1 MVICWCSTLNAR
13 EARVRKIEARTAV
26 PTGKKHGRTAGYAT
40 PAERHAKTLRL
51 KALRGRL
58 ARVERR
64 IEDGAVSVARGGR
77 RLMRGEA
84 RRLRG
89 RAVAVFVSSS
99 ADSGFA
105 ASALSALPFWTST
118 GTTGGADAL
127 RRELECYAADHDV
140 DPSFVHIDGD
150 VASELLR
157 LATEL
162 HADQIVV
169 GQSMKARHRLAA
181 SVGCRLVGTRE
192 APAVVVVP

>member
-1 MVICWCSTLNAR
+1 MNAR

-26 PTGKKHGRTAGYAT
+26 PTGNKRGRAAGYAT

-105 ASALSALPFWTST
+105 ASAFIGAALLDFDRNDGRGRRIAPRT
-118 GTTGGADAL
+118 GVL
-127 RRELECYAADHDV
+127 RRR
-140 DPSFVHIDGD
+140 P
-150 VASELLR
+150 R
-157 LATEL
+157 
-162 HADQIVV
+162 
-169 GQSMKARHRLAA
+169 RR
-181 SVGCRLVGTRE
+181 
-192 APAVVVVP
+192 P